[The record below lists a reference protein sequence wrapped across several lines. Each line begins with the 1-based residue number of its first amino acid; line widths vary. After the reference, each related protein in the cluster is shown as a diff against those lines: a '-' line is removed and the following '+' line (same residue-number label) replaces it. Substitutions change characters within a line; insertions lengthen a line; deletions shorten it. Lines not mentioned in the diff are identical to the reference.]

1 MRILYSPDPYLA
13 RQHEATKKLLT
24 RYSHEKAYRLRDTLA
39 NPQEIAAG
47 VTGSLPPDAL
57 EPPADACPI

>member
-1 MRILYSPDPYLA
+1 MPDAIMTLTP
-13 RQHEATKKLLT
+13 QHEATKKLLT

-47 VTGSLPPDAL
+47 VTGTLPQDAPE
-57 EPPADACPI
+57 EPIEGGST